1 MFRLMP
7 SALLPLAI
15 LIACGGPTTLRP
27 GEIAEVE
34 AVMDGFRQA
43 WLAND
48 SATVMRHV
56 SDEVTMF
63 VPGAGAPTL
72 TGKEQLRAFWFP
84 GGGKA
89 YPIRRYENSGQTIY
103 GAGIYAIAQGTSA
116 LAWDTTVGDSVLGSS
131 TSKSEYV
138 TVLRKEDGHWRIFRN
153 IFVVR

>member
-1 MFRLMP
+1 MIRMRP
-7 SALLPLAI
+7 VGLLFL
-15 LIACGGPTTLRP
+15 LSACGAPTTLGP
-27 GEIAEVE
+27 AEIAEVE
-34 AVMDGFRQA
+34 AVMNSFRQA
-43 WLAND
+43 WLADD

-56 SDEVTMF
+56 SADVTMF

-89 YPIRRYENSGQTIY
+89 YPIRKYENTNQTIY
-103 GAGIYAIAQGTSA
+103 GAGTYAIAQGTSA
-116 LAWDTTVGDSVLGSS
+116 LGWDTTIRDSVISSS

-138 TVLRKEDGHWRIFRN
+138 TVLRKEDGQWRIFRN

>member
-1 MFRLMP
+1 MLRP
-7 SALLPLAI
+7 IPAILLPLAV
-15 LIACGGPTTLRP
+15 LAACGGPTTLGP
-27 GEIAEVE
+27 TEIAQIE
-34 AVMDGFRQA
+34 AVMDEFRGA

-89 YPIRRYENSGQTIY
+89 YPIRKYDNTGQTIF
-103 GAGIYAIAQGTSA
+103 GAGIYAIVQGTSA
-116 LAWDTTVGDSVLGSS
+116 LGWDTTIGDSVLSSS

-138 TVLRKEDGHWRIFRN
+138 TVLRKEDGRWRIFRN